1 MNTNHRSLTGNYLQG
16 GTVADKA
23 PVMQKLKKGALAPR
37 TAPAQA
43 PKSAAQ
49 LIAQTGKPKTAA
61 AFLTGK

>member
-1 MNTNHRSLTGNYLQG
+1 M
-16 GTVADKA
+16 ADKA